1 MTAVSSSYVSLGFC
15 YSLQSELLWK
25 TGLEA
30 HTSKLYTR
38 EFIACQKHS

>member
-1 MTAVSSSYVSLGFC
+1 MNAVSSSYVSLGFC
-15 YSLQSELLWK
+15 QSELLWK
-25 TGLEA
+25 TGWEA